1 MPTVGLCF
9 TGIALAFWK
18 DALLSLK
25 GNSAGSSDG
34 TYDLVFSNKTILDPV
49 IRLLCFSSHTQICLT
64 LLPWTQLCL
73 EMRDQLQETG
83 LRVWQQA
90 TSIPKD
96 SDNWF
101 TEW

>member
-1 MPTVGLCF
+1 MRIVPTFLGDSFRSAQRTRLNGF
-9 TGIALAFWK
+9 MQGIHESSSF
-18 DALLSLK
+18 
-25 GNSAGSSDG
+25 SAVELWLPCDHDELRCVYAS
-34 TYDLVFSNKTILDPV
+34 VARP
-49 IRLLCFSSHTQICLT
+49 Q